1 MSHTLNQ
8 LKQSEIDHGLRKRSV
23 KGKKTLSHGTL
34 LVYFVV
40 IISGLLFFI
49 NSGKDFFSKKQLS
62 FSDQA
67 ADLTKEVLSDPKL
80 KKPETKHVVEEKIGV
95 AAFITPIKEKD
106 LEINV
111 VKTKKSDLSKQ
122 KDINK
127 SIKKIKDK
135 KNTADTNNKS
145 TGYNLKTAVKKTI
158 RVKKVPTVARGKKKT
173 IKSTK
178 SILWKDLSSSF
189 KDSMPEMELNGII
202 FTKKESNR
210 YVFVNMIK
218 YHVNDVVESGPT
230 IEEIS
235 RNFIVLHYENKKF
248 TLPLK

>member
-1 MSHTLNQ
+1 MSHTLNK
-8 LKQSEIDHGLRKRSV
+8 LKQSEIDRGLRK
-23 KGKKTLSHGTL
+23 GQDKKKPPSQGTF
-34 LVYFVV
+34 LVYFVL
-40 IISGLLFFI
+40 IIFGLLFFI
-49 NSGKDFFSKKQLS
+49 NSGKGFFSKQQLS

-67 ADLTKEVLSDPKL
+67 VDLTKEVLSYPKL
-80 KKPETKHVVEEKIGV
+80 KKPETKPSVDEEKGV
-95 AAFITPIKEKD
+95 AAFISPIKEKD
-106 LEINV
+106 LETNV

-122 KDINK
+122 KGINK

-135 KNTADTNNKS
+135 KKTEDTSNKS
-145 TGYNLKTAVKKTI
+145 TRNNLNTAVKKTI

-178 SILWKDLSSSF
+178 PILWKNLSSSF

-202 FTKKESNR
+202 FTKKERNR

-218 YHVNDVVESGPT
+218 YHVNDVIESGPT

-248 TLPLK
+248 TLSLQ

>member
-1 MSHTLNQ
+1 MSHTLNK
-8 LKQSEIDHGLRKRSV
+8 LKQSEIDRGLRKRQ
-23 KGKKTLSHGTL
+23 GKKKSPSQGTF
-34 LVYFVV
+34 LVFFVF

-49 NSGKDFFSKKQLS
+49 NYGKDFFSKQQLS
-62 FSDQA
+62 FSDQTV
-67 ADLTKEVLSDPKL
+67 DQRKDVPSYPEL
-80 KKPETKHVVEEKIGV
+80 KKTETKNNVEEEISV

-106 LEINV
+106 LETNV
-111 VKTKKSDLSKQ
+111 VKTKKTILSKP
-122 KDINK
+122 KSSNE

-135 KNTADTNNKS
+135 KKTEDTNNKL
-145 TGYNLKTAVKKTI
+145 TTTVKKTI

-173 IKSTK
+173 KKSAK
-178 SILWKDLSSSF
+178 PILWKNLSSGF

-202 FTKKESNR
+202 FSKKEKNR

-218 YHVNDVVESGPT
+218 YHVNDVIESGPT

-235 RNFIVLHYENKKF
+235 KNFIVLHYKNKKF

>member
-23 KGKKTLSHGTL
+23 KGKKTPSHGTF

-40 IISGLLFFI
+40 IISALLVFL
-49 NSGKDFFSKKQLS
+49 NSGKDFFSQQQLS

-67 ADLTKEVLSDPKL
+67 VDLTKEVLSDPKL
-80 KKPETKHVVEEKIGV
+80 KKPKTKHIIEEEIDV
-95 AAFITPIKEKD
+95 AAYISPIKEKD
-106 LEINV
+106 LETNV
-111 VKTKKSDLSKQ
+111 VETKKTNLSKQ
-122 KDINK
+122 KG
-127 SIKKIKDK
+127 
-135 KNTADTNNKS
+135 TNKS
-145 TGYNLKTAVKKTI
+145 TSNNSNAAIKKTI
-158 RVKKVPTVARGKKKT
+158 RVKKVSTVARRKKKT

-178 SILWKDLSSSF
+178 PILWKNLSSSF

-202 FTKKESNR
+202 FSKKESNR

-248 TLPLK
+248 TIPLK

>member
-1 MSHTLNQ
+1 MSHTLNK
-8 LKQSEIDHGLRKRSV
+8 LKQSEIDRGLRKNLS
-23 KGKKTLSHGTL
+23 KKKPPSQGTF
-34 LVYFVV
+34 LVYFVF

-67 ADLTKEVLSDPKL
+67 VDLTKEVLSYPKL
-80 KKPETKHVVEEKIGV
+80 KKPETKHIVEEEVGV

-106 LEINV
+106 LETNV
-111 VKTKKSDLSKQ
+111 VKTKKPDLSKQ

-135 KNTADTNNKS
+135 NKTEETSNNS
-145 TGYNLKTAVKKTI
+145 NAAVNKTI

-178 SILWKDLSSSF
+178 PILWKNLSSSF

-202 FTKKESNR
+202 FTKKERNR

-218 YHVNDVVESGPT
+218 YHVNDVIESGPT
-230 IEEIS
+230 IAEIG